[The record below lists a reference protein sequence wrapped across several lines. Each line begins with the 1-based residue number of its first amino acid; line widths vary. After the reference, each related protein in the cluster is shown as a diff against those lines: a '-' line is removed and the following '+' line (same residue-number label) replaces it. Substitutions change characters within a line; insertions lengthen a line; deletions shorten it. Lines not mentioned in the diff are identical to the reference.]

1 MRSIVTRLA
10 VSSVAA
16 LALVTVSACASSGKN
31 KKISQSD
38 VPGPVMS
45 SINTR
50 FPGAQVT
57 SVEREN
63 EHGNVI
69 YDFELRQNG
78 RKYEADVKDDGTI
91 IEVEKEVAA
100 DQVPDAVSNA
110 LKAKYPGATIREVM
124 EVDKVSGQRETP
136 DHYEVNLTTN
146 SGKKKEVT
154 ASLDGN
160 DVKEEAGE

>member
-1 MRSIVTRLA
+1 MRSIATRLA
-10 VSSVAA
+10 VSFIAAVAVFT
-16 LALVTVSACASSGKN
+16 LSACASSA

-38 VPGPVMS
+38 VPGPVMA
-45 SINTR
+45 SINSR

-57 SVEREN
+57 SIEREK

-91 IEVEKEVAA
+91 IEIEKEVAE
-100 DQVPDAVSNA
+100 VPDAVASA
-110 LKAKYPGATIREVM
+110 VHAKYPNATLRETM

-136 DHYEVNLTTN
+136 DHYEVNLTT
-146 SGKKKEVT
+146 SGGKKKEVT
-154 ASLDGN
+154 VSLDGSE
-160 DVKEEAGE
+160 VKEEAGE